1 MWALTGKTQKSERQ
15 DGREHG
21 GMEGRRT
28 NTHCQ
33 AEDSVPGN
41 DIKGEDWTKLWRQN
55 AARCQGDMAWHHVQ
69 YGGREPRDTELE
81 QATEGFGMALNS

>member
-21 GMEGRRT
+21 GVEERRT

-33 AEDSVPGN
+33 AEDSIPGN
-41 DIKGEDWTKLWRQN
+41 DIKGED
-55 AARCQGDMAWHHVQ
+55 
-69 YGGREPRDTELE
+69 
-81 QATEGFGMALNS
+81 

>member
-21 GMEGRRT
+21 GVEGRRT
-28 NTHCQ
+28 N
-33 AEDSVPGN
+33 VPGN
-41 DIKGEDWTKLWRQN
+41 DIKGEDWTKPWRQN
-55 AARCQGDMAWHHVQ
+55 AARCQGDMARQRIQ